1 MKKLFVVLGLIIMLF
16 VAAIFVVPVL
26 YKEKISRLALQKIN
40 TMVDAQVNYESFD
53 LGLLR
58 SFPDFTATFQNISV
72 VGKNQ
77 FENDTLLYFGNFS
90 ATLNLLSVLRKSD
103 VQVNS
108 IEIASGKLNF
118 IADAN
123 GAYNWEIEKKTVAL
137 ADSLNSPK
145 NEKNIAEKKEPKQ
158 QLKLLLK
165 NIVLSDIDII
175 YLSRSSNY
183 EFAVYDVDGKMQGEM
198 QGMNTLLN
206 VEVATPSLNYR
217 YGNVYYLK
225 ELSTGINTIL
235 NADLNKFDFKF
246 EGGSSKL
253 NNFPLDLKGGFSMP
267 GDSILF
273 DIRFDVPDIT
283 MTQMLQLVPQDY
295 QKYLTN
301 VKSDG
306 TINFDGS
313 LLGVYYN
320 DVYPAIAVNFDISN
334 AWLQYPELP
343 ERLEIVRL
351 NAELEKPEGEL
362 DMLQLGISQFDMFLA
377 DNPLSLKAAFSQL
390 FTDPNLDVSFNGVVD
405 LETLSKVIP
414 LGDTQLKG
422 RLTANAGIAG
432 NYSSIESGSY
442 QDFKSAGE
450 LGLSK
455 FYIVNTSIP
464 QGVEISNAA
473 LKLKNETVDVAGLQG
488 RIGRSDFRLS
498 GSFNNVISYMWAG
511 GELNGKLKWQ
521 SLLLDLNE
529 FMTVYQPS
537 DSVKQVYIETDSTQ
551 TTSTTGPIEFPQK
564 MHLVFD
570 ADVKQMLIDKMN
582 ITNTKGNV
590 ELKNQHLYL
599 GGLQMDMIDG
609 RLNVDGKIIAD
620 GRLHPDV
627 DFNLDIKNIDMREAY
642 RQLSLVQKYMP
653 FAASSQGSFSTKLNM
668 QTQIS
673 DSLKLIASELNA
685 KGALSV
691 QNLKLVDARILQ
703 SLSKVIATN
712 KLRNVQVDN
721 FTAHYAIK
729 DGNLKIEP
737 FSTKV
742 MQQPVTVGGTYN
754 LGGTVDLKVDA
765 TVNKSLLSNNVLS
778 MIAYVPGHER
788 IQKIDVGMLI
798 KGDAKKPD
806 IIVDND
812 KIKQQV
818 INQLKSSSPKELEDA
833 ARKLFNDIFK

>member
-1 MKKLFVVLGLIIMLF
+1 MKKLLVVLGLIF
-16 VAAIFVVPVL
+16 VLLLAAFFVVPVL
-26 YKEKISRLALQKIN
+26 YKEKISQLALQKIN
-40 TMVDAQVNYESFD
+40 TMVDARINYESFD
-53 LGLLR
+53 LALLR

-77 FENDTLLYFGNFS
+77 FENDTLLYFGYFS
-90 ATLNLLSVLRKSD
+90 ATLDVMSVLRKSD
-103 VQVNS
+103 VLLKS
-108 IEIASGKLNF
+108 LEISNGKLNF
-118 IADAN
+118 IAGTN
-123 GAYNWEIEKKTVAL
+123 GAYNWEIEQKTTLDV
-137 ADSLNSPK
+137 DSLNLSQK
-145 NEKNIAEKKEPKQ
+145 ETSNTATNEPDQ

-165 NIVLSDIDII
+165 SIVLSDIDVV
-175 YLSRSSNY
+175 YLSRSSDY
-183 EFAVYDVDGKMQGEM
+183 EFAVYDVNGKMQGEM

-206 VEVATPSLNYR
+206 VEIATPSLNYR
-217 YGNVYYLK
+217 YGKVYYLK
-225 ELSTGINTIL
+225 NLETAVNTKL

-273 DIRFDVPDIT
+273 DIQFDVPDIS
-283 MTQMLQLVPQDY
+283 MPRLLQLVPQDY
-295 QKYLTN
+295 QKYLAN
-301 VKSDG
+301 VKTDG
-306 TINFDGS
+306 NINFDGS

-320 DVYPAIAVNFDISN
+320 NVYPSIAVNFDVSN

-343 ERLEIVRL
+343 DRLEIVKL
-351 NAELEKPEGEL
+351 KAEIVKPEGEL
-362 DMLQLGISQFDMFLA
+362 DKVELGISQFDMFLA
-377 DNPLSLKAAFSQL
+377 DNPLSLQAAFSQL
-390 FTDPNLDVSFNGVVD
+390 FTDPKLDVSFNGVVD

-422 RLTANAGIAG
+422 MLTANAIIAG

-442 QDFKSAGE
+442 QNFKSEGE

-455 FYIVNTSIP
+455 FYIINSSVP

-473 LKLKNETVDVAGLQG
+473 LKLKNETVDVDGLQG
-488 RIGRSDFRLS
+488 RIGRSDFRVS
-498 GSFNNVISYMWAG
+498 GSLNNVISYMWAG
-511 GELNGKLKWQ
+511 GELYGKLKWQ

-529 FMTVYQPS
+529 FMAAYQPA
-537 DSVKQVYIETDSTQ
+537 DSVKSVYLETDSTQ
-551 TTSTTGPIEFPQK
+551 TASTGPIELPEK

-590 ELKNQHLYL
+590 VLKNQHLYL
-599 GGLQMDMIDG
+599 NGLNMDMIGG
-609 RLNVDGKIIAD
+609 RMKMDGKAIAD

-627 DFNLDIKNIDMREAY
+627 DFTLDIKNFDIKEAY

-668 QTQIS
+668 QTQLS

-685 KGALSV
+685 KGALTV
-691 QNLKLVDARILQ
+691 QNLKLVDARILKN
-703 SLSKVIATN
+703 LSTVIASN

-729 DGNLKIEP
+729 DGNLNIEP

-742 MQQPVTVGGTYN
+742 MQQPVRLGGTYN
-754 LGGTVDLKVDA
+754 LGGTVDLRVDA
-765 TVNKSLLSNNVLS
+765 TVDKSLLSNNLLS

-788 IQKIDVGMLI
+788 IQKIDVGMLV
-798 KGDAKKPD
+798 KGDAKKPE

-818 INQLKSSSPKELEDA
+818 INQLKNSSPKELEDA
-833 ARKLFNDIFK
+833 AKKLFNDIFK